1 MLREYEKQH
10 FGCMH
15 SENPIRY
22 ARCVLWASD
31 PEVLKKFLIQDGKFT
46 LDKLLQPST
55 YAPENFKNES
65 LSFSNSY
72 IPMLSK
78 EIKLGNPVLYSEI
91 IDDHTILLLL
101 DRPSHILPRLFGQL
115 LQESPEYDVIFV
127 PIPINLIW
135 DYQAEHRAE
144 HTNDPQK
151 FVSRDCKCRALFSF
165 EDSSVQY
172 GGDHE
177 KFRQLY
183 DKVMQY

>member
-1 MLREYEKQH
+1 MLREYEKH
-10 FGCMH
+10 NFGGMQC
-15 SENPIRY
+15 ENHIRY

-31 PEVLKKFLIQDGKFT
+31 PEVLKKFFIQDGKFT

-55 YAPENFKNES
+55 YAPENSKDKS
-65 LSFSNSY
+65 LSLSNTY
-72 IPMLSK
+72 IPMLLK

-101 DRPSHILPRLFGQL
+101 DWPRRVLPYLFGQL
-115 LQESPEYDVIFV
+115 LLESPEYDVIFV

-135 DYQAEHRAE
+135 DHQAELFSKY
-144 HTNDPQK
+144 TDTY
-151 FVSRDCKCRALFSF
+151 KCRALFSF

-172 GGDHE
+172 GGNSE
-177 KFRQLY
+177 EFRQLY